1 MLIALHF
8 IILGFMSNAS
18 EKKNEDFILLVIF
31 RFFDLFLHI
40 YFWICTFSFC
50 RIPEDESKEAKN
62 QNSVTQS
69 TANNSNNV
77 DVEKG
82 KCTQNGT
89 NPNAE
94 RYTAPNP
101 KSTLPRAVSTISCG
115 YQNELVVDNSKITE
129 NIKEEIRGKVGMIK
143 GKFDQK
149 PPPPAVPKKRTP
161 TLMRTP
167 SVRESVAENEDE
179 YMEFDD

>member
-1 MLIALHF
+1 MLIAFHF
-8 IILGFMSNAS
+8 IILDFVSNAS
-18 EKKNEDFILLVIF
+18 EKNNENFILLVIF

-50 RIPEDESKEAKN
+50 TMPEDKSKEVKS
-62 QNSVTQS
+62 QNSIPQS
-69 TANNSNNV
+69 TPNNSNNAE
-77 DVEKG
+77 VEKG
-82 KCTQNGT
+82 KNAPTPYV
-89 NPNAE
+89 PNHAE
-94 RYTAPNP
+94 RYTAAN
-101 KSTLPRAVSTISCG
+101 STLPRTVSTISCG

-149 PPPPAVPKKRTP
+149 PLPPAVPKKRAP

-167 SVRESVAENEDE
+167 SVRDSVVENEDE

>member
-8 IILGFMSNAS
+8 IILDFKSNAS

-40 YFWICTFSFC
+40 YFWICIFSFC
-50 RIPEDESKEAKN
+50 RMPEDESKESKN

-69 TANNSNNV
+69 TANNNV